1 MNNPVPTVGRIVHA
15 TIRNAQGALVVRPAI
30 IVQVWGQSPTAA
42 INVQVFCDSSTSE
55 PAYNDGLP
63 NVVWKTSLTHA
74 AEPGVMESSWSW
86 PPRA

>member
-15 TIRNAQGALVVRPAI
+15 TIKNAKGKLVVRPAI
-30 IVQVWGQSPTAA
+30 IVQVWGESPTAA
-42 INVQVFCDSSTSE
+42 INVQVFCDSSASE

-86 PPRA
+86 PPRS